1 MKYTIDRFE
10 EDIAILERSIDL
22 VMVEVQ
28 KTALP
33 DGAKEGDII
42 VENEGIYTIQSD
54 ETKER
59 EASIKKL
66 MDSLFED

>member
-10 EDIAILERSIDL
+10 EDIAILERSTDL

-33 DGAKEGDII
+33 DGAKEGDIV